1 MFAGLMPKM
10 NVMTLP
16 RYLVILRL
24 IASHLV
30 RVGIRLKLL

>member
-1 MFAGLMPKM
+1 MFSGLLPRM

-16 RYLVILRL
+16 RYLIIIRL
-24 IASHLV
+24 IASHVV

>member
-1 MFAGLMPKM
+1 MFGGILPRM

-16 RYLVILRL
+16 RYLIIIRL
-24 IASHLV
+24 IASHVV